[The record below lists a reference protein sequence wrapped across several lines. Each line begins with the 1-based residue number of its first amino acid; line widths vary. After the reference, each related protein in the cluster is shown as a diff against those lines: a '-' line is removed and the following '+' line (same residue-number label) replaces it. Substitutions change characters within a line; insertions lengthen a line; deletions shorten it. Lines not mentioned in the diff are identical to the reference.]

1 MDPDAARFTGARFSK
16 AFARDLKRAPSNVR
30 ESALSAVDQLVKGA
44 PRGAQRMHSL
54 KGYDPKIYKI
64 DILGKAWQVSFSIDG
79 TVLVLRRLATHKTM
93 DRDPQ

>member
-1 MDPDAARFTGARFSK
+1 
-16 AFARDLKRAPSNVR
+16 
-30 ESALSAVDQLVKGA
+30 
-44 PRGAQRMHSL
+44 MHSL